1 MESEQLL
8 TQGEI
13 FKDEILAGTE
23 STNNPTNEGP
33 EAHDHVKNLNE
44 SSPAELIPK
53 SLILRIYDVLMNHR
67 RKFYSPK
74 LAVATTGWRSVF
86 KKGGREDRTFAEAVR
101 SDCRAVLK
109 SPLTRKRSDDF
120 LSTDFGEIYG

>member
-1 MESEQLL
+1 MPADNGSGCHHDERLFPSSPSPSQHNPEQLVRRSEPLARTFGMESEQLL

-33 EAHDHVKNLNE
+33 EAHDHGKNLNE

-53 SLILRIYDVLMNHR
+53 SLILRMYDVLMNHR
-67 RKFYSPK
+67 S
-74 LAVATTGWRSVF
+74 WN
-86 KKGGREDRTFAEAVR
+86 
-101 SDCRAVLK
+101 
-109 SPLTRKRSDDF
+109 
-120 LSTDFGEIYG
+120 